1 MTENSAG
8 VGVIPSGAA
17 LGAEIRGVDLSR
29 PLPETALAAIETAF
43 NVHSVL
49 RFGNQRLD
57 ASQLTAFARHFGE
70 PQVISTE
77 IVAE

>member
-29 PLPETALAAIETAF
+29 PLPETALAAIEMI
-43 NVHSVL
+43 NL
-49 RFGNQRLD
+49 YK
-57 ASQLTAFARHFGE
+57 QL
-70 PQVISTE
+70 
-77 IVAE
+77 